1 MLLRLLFLGTYFA
14 LAVRPAGAA
23 DLLTDFRPAA
33 IESPYGT
40 VSRLEFNTELV
51 ELDSGVL
58 AYHLAR
64 AMRDFRLAEPVWI
77 IGYKTEVLDAHN
89 QAPREN
95 YLCHTFFGDQRVSQH
110 GDQEMRALFSDS
122 FTPEVRLPEGFGVRL
137 TPDEPLHW
145 MPMFNNRGD
154 QPVRVRMKVTLTL
167 IREKDLKK
175 PLTPLYSTLRSV
187 QAPHLYFVPPGRHE
201 QQATFELPVDGR
213 IHFMGAHIHPYG
225 VSVELFNTSRSE
237 PVWKSLRKT
246 DAGGH
251 MVGMGVYSSAEG
263 YLLHAGETFR
273 VTALY
278 ENPTSSPIDA
288 MAGLFVFYSRR

>member
-1 MLLRLLFLGTYFA
+1 MRLLLLGTCVA
-14 LAVRPAGAA
+14 LVTPAAIAA

-33 IESPYGT
+33 VESSYGA
-40 VSRLEFNTELV
+40 VSRIEFATELV
-51 ELDSGVL
+51 ELDAGVL

-64 AMRDFRLAEPVWI
+64 AMRDFRVAEPVWI
-77 IGYKTEVLDAHN
+77 IGYKAEVLDAAN
-89 QAPREN
+89 QPPREN

-110 GDQEMRALFSDS
+110 GDQEMRALYSDA

-154 QPVRVRMKVTLTL
+154 RPVLVRMKVVLTL

-187 QAPHLYFVPPGRHE
+187 QVPHLYFVPPGRHE
-201 QQATFELPVDGR
+201 QQAAFELPFDGR
-213 IHFMGAHIHPYG
+213 IHFMGTHIHPYG
-225 VSVELFNTSRSE
+225 VSVDLFNTSRAE
-237 PVWKSLRKT
+237 PVWKSVRKT
-246 DAGGH
+246 DAGGQ
-251 MVGMGVYSSAEG
+251 MVGMGTYASAEG
-263 YLLHAGETFR
+263 YPFRAGESFR
-273 VTALY
+273 VTATY
-278 ENPTSSPIDA
+278 DNPTSSPIDA